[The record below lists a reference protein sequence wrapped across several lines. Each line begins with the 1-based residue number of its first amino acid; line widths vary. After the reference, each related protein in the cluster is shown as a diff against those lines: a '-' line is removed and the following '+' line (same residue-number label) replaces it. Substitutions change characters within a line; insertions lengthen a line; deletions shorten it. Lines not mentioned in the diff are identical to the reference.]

1 MVDAFLLVGLPYL
14 AITLAIVGSVWRLR
28 AHRFS
33 YSARSSQFLEHRQLR
48 LGSGPWHIGIML
60 VLFGHLVAFL
70 LPGVWMAVLAIPGA
84 LVLIEVI
91 GMGAAILSLIGL
103 ALLIARRVTSGRVQ
117 AVTTTMDLVVAGLL
131 LVQVALGIH
140 TALMFRYG
148 AQWGVGT
155 AVPYLWSLLSLRPD
169 MTLVADLP
177 VVFKLHLALAWV
189 LILLLPFTRLI
200 HLLAL
205 PVSYLWRAP
214 QLVIWTTRRRG
225 EQPAQVLAEAD
236 SRREFLKGGLGL
248 AGASG
253 LLALGVSEKAVN
265 FFKGP
270 TPDEE
275 AESMLLQKKLARLQL
290 SAEERSLELER
301 RRSAFI
307 QVVRQAD
314 LSDVKGHY
322 FIDYDMAPGLAFK
335 GPDGWPL
342 VRSAKCT
349 HLGCTVGSEI
359 DAQGRILCPCHISYF
374 DVRTGRPNDGAPAR
388 LPLPELGWALMDGAG
403 TVVAQK
409 EPGQPIQGATDPAL
423 LVGCTL
429 FLTKPADRG

>member
-1 MVDAFLLVGLPYL
+1 MVDAFLLIGLPYL
-14 AITLAIVGSVWRLR
+14 AMTVAIVGSFWRLR

-48 LGSGPWHIGIML
+48 LGSGPWHIGILL
-60 VLFGHLVAFL
+60 VLVGHLVAFL
-70 LPGVWMAVLAIPGA
+70 MPDAWKALLAIPGA
-84 LVLIEVI
+84 LMVVEVV
-91 GMGAAILSLIGL
+91 GLGAAILSLVGL
-103 ALLIARRVTSGRVQ
+103 SLLIARRLTSGRVQ

-140 TALMFRYG
+140 TAIQFRYG
-148 AQWGVGT
+148 ALWGVGT
-155 AVPYLWSLLSLRPD
+155 AVPYLWSLVTLRPD
-169 MTLVADLP
+169 MTLASDLP
-177 VVFKLHLALAWV
+177 VVFKLHLLVAWI

-214 QLVIWTTRRRG
+214 QLVIWTTLRRG
-225 EQPAQVLAEAD
+225 EQPAEFRAQAD
-236 SRREFLKGGLGL
+236 SRREFLKGSIGI

-253 LLALGVSEKAVN
+253 LMAIGVSEKALN

-270 TPDEE
+270 APDAE
-275 AESMLLQKKLARLQL
+275 AEAMLLQKKLGRLQL
-290 SAEERSLELER
+290 SAEERALELER

-307 QVVRQAD
+307 QVTRQAD
-314 LSDVKGHY
+314 LSEVKGHY
-322 FIDYDMAPGLAFK
+322 FIDYDMSPGLAFK
-335 GPDGWPL
+335 GPDGWPI

-359 DAQGRILCPCHISYF
+359 DSQGRILCPCHISYF
-374 DVRTGRPNDGAPAR
+374 DVRTGQPNVGAPAT
-388 LPLPELGWALMDGAG
+388 LPLPEIGWALMDGSG
-403 TVVAQK
+403 TIMAQK
-409 EPGQPIQGATDPAL
+409 EPGQSIQGASDPTHLA
-423 LVGCTL
+423 GCTL